1 MFNVQLYLKC
11 QESWYQPSRSPTI
24 WFRFPAPSQTI
35 SRVPVIK
42 KVNGNYCMDVWNIS
56 GWCSSNIH
64 LSNTLRFGFTK
75 SKEAC
80 KRKVICWVS
89 MRFHYLT
96 TSRNVIQSAGWP
108 ADQCSDH
115 MKMYICVGA
124 DFVMIADDQWSSLRW
139 FLNKFQL
146 LINLITKVNTNF
158 VWNIEILYL
167 KKIIY
172 ILLLSGRLDW
182 LT

>member
-80 KRKVICWVS
+80 KKKSFVELVWGFTIW
-89 MRFHYLT
+89 L
-96 TSRNVIQSAGWP
+96 P
-108 ADQCSDH
+108 
-115 MKMYICVGA
+115 VG
-124 DFVMIADDQWSSLRW
+124 M
-139 FLNKFQL
+139 
-146 LINLITKVNTNF
+146 
-158 VWNIEILYL
+158 
-167 KKIIY
+167 
-172 ILLLSGRLDW
+172 LSNQQAGRLISAQITWRCIFVLGQILSW
-182 LT
+182 LLMINDRASGGF